1 MKLNFAIVFIAALI
15 FAFFMLWGN
24 IMRILSHADCETSK
38 RSSQDKKK
46 EEPPKRVRVLCWIM
60 THPANHKTR
69 VCVLKRTF
77 SFSSE
82 HSCEAF
88 CNMNS

>member
-1 MKLNFAIVFIAALI
+1 MKLKFSIIFISVLS

-46 EEPPKRVRVLCWIM
+46 EEPTKRVRVLCWII

-69 VCVLKRTF
+69 VRVK
-77 SFSSE
+77 S
-82 HSCEAF
+82 
-88 CNMNS
+88 